1 LTSRRGEGRSPTR
14 ISLRDFRPPPKG
26 AVTFGLLAL
35 SFCLAACQSAQ
46 TDYLAFESPQAPVTT
61 AARIAEN
68 VGPCW
73 FGGGRAAFADYSYAP
88 ELASVSNRPRVLIV
102 DKTDPTGLPKLV
114 IEAVEDGR
122 GSSVRLFGPLMAT
135 SEAPTIRRDVER
147 WAEGG
152 SGCS

>member
-1 LTSRRGEGRSPTR
+1 MERQRNPGSEARRESR
-14 ISLRDFRPPPKG
+14 ISLRSIRATG
-26 AVTFGLLAL
+26 AVLLVG
-35 SFCLAACQSAQ
+35 ACQSAP
-46 TDYLAFESPQAPVTT
+46 TDYIAFESRQTPVTT
-61 AARIAEN
+61 AARIAES
-68 VGPCW
+68 VGTCW

-88 ELASVSNRPRVLIV
+88 ELASVANRPRVLIV

-135 SEAPTIRRDVER
+135 SEAPAIRRDVER